1 MTSLMAKPKPPKAMV
16 PISDF
21 SPPPAL
27 PEGTP
32 VERIINGR
40 RFVCHTVTHNGKKGV
55 ALVFDR
61 RQHID
66 MRKLYHKLN
75 QVLSSNGL
83 RKVASSVQILTRAK
97 DEILKLE
104 KLDHEYTKLRKE
116 MMLKRSELFKM
127 FSENLN
133 HLQSPAEK
141 KSAVLALKEGLKKI
155 KESKPSPESVAS
167 VRYDESVL
175 VNPDPNSKLH
185 PNTKE
190 QLQPRAELQAIMP
203 RPPMMAAGRPRKEIM
218 RSSPGTSSGI
228 TPYSDITGL
237 QTVRKDGKVLRPMN
251 AFMIWSKSYRK
262 ELISKG

>member
-1 MTSLMAKPKPPKAMV
+1 MAKPKPLPKAMA

-21 SPPPAL
+21 SSASSPPLRPVVAL
-27 PEGTP
+27 PEESTAP
-32 VERIINGR
+32 VERVINGR

-133 HLQSPAEK
+133 HLQSPADK

-167 VRYDESVL
+167 G
-175 VNPDPNSKLH
+175 N
-185 PNTKE
+185 
-190 QLQPRAELQAIMP
+190 
-203 RPPMMAAGRPRKEIM
+203 
-218 RSSPGTSSGI
+218 
-228 TPYSDITGL
+228 
-237 QTVRKDGKVLRPMN
+237 
-251 AFMIWSKSYRK
+251 
-262 ELISKG
+262 

>member
-1 MTSLMAKPKPPKAMV
+1 MIIDSFFLEIEASLSSSSSTAGIKIKSMTSLMAKPKPPPKAMA
-16 PISDF
+16 PISVA
-21 SPPPAL
+21 AL
-27 PEGTP
+27 PEESTAP
-32 VERIINGR
+32 VERVINGR

-133 HLQSPAEK
+133 HLQSPADK

-167 VRYDESVL
+167 G
-175 VNPDPNSKLH
+175 N
-185 PNTKE
+185 
-190 QLQPRAELQAIMP
+190 
-203 RPPMMAAGRPRKEIM
+203 
-218 RSSPGTSSGI
+218 
-228 TPYSDITGL
+228 
-237 QTVRKDGKVLRPMN
+237 
-251 AFMIWSKSYRK
+251 
-262 ELISKG
+262 